1 MRSTA
6 GEHVFPGCWV
16 GVYHEELLTGYA
28 VVLPCDLL
36 CVQRLVDENKQQQDM
51 LVQLVQRLDDVEAA
65 LQALQAERAR
75 KSFFGGFIGP
85 KALL

>member
-1 MRSTA
+1 
-6 GEHVFPGCWV
+6 
-16 GVYHEELLTGYA
+16 
-28 VVLPCDLL
+28 L
-36 CVQRLVDENKQQQDM
+36 CYVQRLLQENKHQEDM

-85 KALL
+85 KGVV